1 MNGIDVSSHNGVINW
16 SEVKASGVDFAIIR
30 AGYGRLAVQA
40 DQNFIYNYN
49 SAKLNGI
56 HVGAYWYSYAT
67 TPKEAVEEAKACIQ
81 VLGGR
86 MFNYPIYYDV
96 EEKSVLAT
104 GKNNVSN
111 MIKAFCKT
119 LEDHGYYAGVYTS
132 ASVAKTHLTE
142 DIAKNYTM
150 WIAHWGVSKPG
161 FDIWDV
167 WQKSEKGACGG
178 IKGHVDLDF
187 SNKDFPAIM
196 AATGLNNN
204 PKTEV
209 TPIVTVPEEP
219 AKRTIDVTTTI
230 NGVTYKGTLT
240 EV

>member
-1 MNGIDVSSHNGVINW
+1 MNGIDVSVHNGAINW
-16 SEVKASGVDFAIIR
+16 AEAKSYGVDFAIIR
-30 AGYGRLAVQA
+30 AGYGRLAAQV
-40 DQNFIYNYN
+40 DKNFIYNYN
-49 SAKLNGI
+49 SAKMNGV
-56 HVGAYWYSYAT
+56 HVGAYWYCYAKN
-67 TPKEAVEEAKACIQ
+67 PAEAVEEARACVQ

-86 MFNYPIYYDV
+86 MFNFPIYYDV

-104 GKNNVSN
+104 GKSNVSN
-111 MIKAFCKT
+111 IIKAFCKT
-119 LEDHGYYAGVYTS
+119 LEDYGYYTGVYTS

-142 DIAKNYTM
+142 EIVKKYTL

-161 FDIWDV
+161 FDIWDM
-167 WQKSEKGACGG
+167 WQKSDKGACGG
-178 IKGHVDLDF
+178 IKGRVDLDYC
-187 SNKDFPAIM
+187 NKDFPAIM

-230 NGVTYKGTLT
+230 DGVTYKGTLT